1 MPTNYTHIFQAP
13 IRKGV
18 YNNSVADL
26 AANTI
31 LILSADGQ
39 VGGLP
44 AAIVASGSVG
54 VGVILGTCE
63 AIIPI
68 GKIGD
73 VACTDGDVVALKAD
87 HTAGAIAAGD
97 RITFGVTGGRVGYAQ
112 KTTAASLAIIGHA
125 LEASTA
131 DGQLIYVRVQI
142 KPNDS

>member
-1 MPTNYTHIFQAP
+1 MPAYTHIWNAP
-13 IRKGV
+13 IRRGV
-18 YNNSVADL
+18 FNNSVADL

-68 GKIGD
+68 GRIGD
-73 VACTDGDVVALKAD
+73 VACSPGDVVAIKAD
-87 HTAGAIAAGD
+87 HSAGAIAAGD

-112 KTTAASLAIIGHA
+112 KTTAANLAVIGTA
-125 LEASTA
+125 LEASVA
-131 DGQLIYVRVQI
+131 DGQLIYVRVDI
-142 KPNDS
+142 KGNDS